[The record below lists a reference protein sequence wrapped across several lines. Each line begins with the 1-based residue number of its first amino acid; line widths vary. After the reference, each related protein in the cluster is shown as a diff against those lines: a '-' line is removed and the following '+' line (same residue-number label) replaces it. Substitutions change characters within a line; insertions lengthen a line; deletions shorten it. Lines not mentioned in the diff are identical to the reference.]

1 MSDRLAAMETFVRV
15 VDGGSFSAAA
25 KSTGVSQPH
34 VSKIVAG
41 LEKRLGARLL
51 NRTTRHVTATEAG
64 LAFYERCKTALTA
77 IDDAETEARVG
88 QGAISGLLRINTSA
102 MAGSALV
109 LPALLAFREL
119 HPGVRIEIAV
129 DDRRIDPVQEGV
141 DLIVRAGQLTD
152 STLVARRAGFA
163 PLVLAASPGYLA
175 GKPAPQTVKDLEDH
189 NVLLI
194 GRNRGPYDLR
204 TPDRF
209 GTIHTATIEGPV
221 AVGNALLARDAGL
234 AGAGIVFL
242 PRFLADEPF
251 AAGRLVHVLPDF
263 TMPRLEINLLHPFGR
278 APPRKVGAFID
289 LAIALWRRE
298 GWVEES

>member
-51 NRTTRHVTATEAG
+51 NRTTRHITATEAG
-64 LAFYERCKTALTA
+64 LAFYERCKAALTA
-77 IDDAETEARVG
+77 IDDAETEARIG
-88 QGAISGLLRINTSA
+88 QGAIRGLLRINTSA

-109 LPALLAFREL
+109 LPAILAFRES
-119 HPGVRIEIAV
+119 HPGVRIEVAV

-141 DLIVRAGQLTD
+141 DLIVRSGQLTD

-163 PLVLAASPGYLA
+163 PLVLVAAPAYLV
-175 GKPAPQTVKDLEDH
+175 GRPAPATVKDLEDH
-189 NVLLI
+189 AVVLI
-194 GRNRGPYDLR
+194 GRNRGPFDLR
-204 TPDRF
+204 SPDRS
-209 GTIHTATIEGPV
+209 GAIHTARIDGPV
-221 AVGNALLARDAGL
+221 AVGNALLARDACL
-234 AGAGIVFL
+234 AGAGIAFL
-242 PRFLADEPF
+242 PRFFGDDLI
-251 AAGRLVHVLPDF
+251 AAGRLVEILPDF
-263 TMPRLEINLLHPFGR
+263 TMPRLEINLVHPFGR

-298 GWVEES
+298 GWVEE